1 MRLLVTGG
9 TGQVARAIA
18 ARAPEAVVVGRPAFD
33 FDKPETIAACF
44 HRVKPDLVVNAAA
57 FTAVDLAEDEED
69 AANRANSDGPGEL
82 ARLCTRAGIPLIH
95 ISTDYVFDGAKA
107 GPYVEADPTAPQ
119 GAYGRSKLNG
129 EHAVLYACP
138 RAIVLRTAWVYAA
151 RGKNFV
157 LTMLNAARRL
167 PELRVVADQV
177 GCPTSADDLAAV
189 ILAIAA
195 RIERDGWK
203 DEFAGVFHAA
213 GAGETSWHGFAE
225 AIFELAAPHG
235 VPVPRV
241 APIATAEWPT
251 KAKRPANS
259 RLDCSR
265 LERVFG
271 LRLPPWRESL
281 ARVVAEACAAPGG

>member
-9 TGQVARAIA
+9 SGQVARAIA
-18 ARAPEAVVVGRPAFD
+18 ARAPEAVVVGRPEFD
-33 FDKPETIAACF
+33 FDRLETIAACF
-44 HRVKPDLVVNAAA
+44 HRARPELVVNAAA
-57 FTAVDLAEDEED
+57 YTAVDLAEDEED

-82 ARLCTRAGIPLIH
+82 ALLCAAAGIPLVH
-95 ISTDYVFDGAKA
+95 ISTDYVFDGAKM
-107 GPYVEADPTAPQ
+107 GPYAETDATAPQ

-138 RAIVLRTAWVYAA
+138 RAIILRTAWVYAA
-151 RGKNFV
+151 RGRNFV

-195 RIERDGWK
+195 RIERDGWR

-213 GAGETSWHGFAE
+213 GSGETSWHGFAA
-225 AIFELAAPHG
+225 AIFELAAPYG
-235 VPVPRV
+235 VPVPKV
-241 APIATAEWPT
+241 LPIATADWPT

-271 LRLPPWRESL
+271 LRLPHWRESL
-281 ARVVAEACAAPGG
+281 ACVVAEAVKS